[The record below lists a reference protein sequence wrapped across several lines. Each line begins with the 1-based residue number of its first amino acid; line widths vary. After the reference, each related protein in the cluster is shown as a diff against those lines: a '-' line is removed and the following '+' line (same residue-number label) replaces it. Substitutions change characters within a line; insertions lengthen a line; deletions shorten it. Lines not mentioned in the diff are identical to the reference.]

1 MWEAEFYPELLSER
15 NKIVINCLT
24 EEAERKAASI
34 LAEHGILYPDSKSP
48 VDVPNWNHY
57 RDRFCYFVD
66 HGVVR
71 RGTREAGKN
80 REEDWFKCTFPEAES
95 PDFDTATD
103 AELKQ
108 LFGI

>member
-15 NKIVINCLT
+15 DRIVINCPT

-34 LAEHGILYPDSKSP
+34 LVEYGILYPNGQSP
-48 VDVPNWNHY
+48 VDVPKWNGY
-57 RDRFCYFVD
+57 KGKFCYFVD

-71 RGTREAGKN
+71 RGTREGGEN
-80 REEDWFKCTFPEAES
+80 RGEDWFRCTFPESES

-108 LFGI
+108 LLGI